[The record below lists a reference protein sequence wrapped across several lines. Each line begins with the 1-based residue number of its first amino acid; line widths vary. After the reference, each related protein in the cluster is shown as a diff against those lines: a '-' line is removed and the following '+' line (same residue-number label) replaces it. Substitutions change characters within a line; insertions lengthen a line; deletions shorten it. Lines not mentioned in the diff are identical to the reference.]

1 MHLNELQAITQQ
13 WDQSKRRYREILKR
27 SGASLPQN
35 DAWNW
40 KDKAS
45 ATNPDLHQFI
55 GVSTQNEMQGMMM
68 LAKTPEFSRRKYH
81 EHQHVLYVEYLESAP
96 WNLPE
101 SAGIETRYRGVG
113 SSLLAAAV
121 DISIEYGWG
130 GRLALHSLGAAH
142 GFYLKA
148 GFENLGLD
156 ESENLDWFELAG
168 VSIE

>member
-1 MHLNELQAITQQ
+1 
-13 WDQSKRRYREILKR
+13 
-27 SGASLPQN
+27 
-35 DAWNW
+35 
-40 KDKAS
+40 
-45 ATNPDLHQFI
+45 
-55 GVSTQNEMQGMMM
+55 MMM
-68 LAKTPEFSRRKYH
+68 LAKTPELSRRKYH
-81 EHQHVLYVEYLESAP
+81 EHEHVLYIEYLESAP

-101 SAGIETRYRGVG
+101 YAGLETRYRGVG

-121 DISIEYGWG
+121 EISVEYGWE

-168 VSIE
+168 VTIEEGVANGPA